1 MKARILLQNKLS
13 PTSLFN
19 KLIHMKSIFFIC
31 CLPFL
36 AVAQNQNKNFSLL
49 GGVEYRELRTHA
61 WNLEVNYTHL
71 FAKHPKWSF
80 ERGLNFSVLE
90 YNADP
95 AYTFDTT
102 FMQMPYGEIYYP
114 NGPDDIFYSKTEH
127 LDYSR
132 ICMFRL
138 QSGLNRNFIQSE
150 KLTFSVG
157 LNAILNLELGERQVG
172 TAVWI
177 PSESSNTDKVE
188 YSEFNRKTAQAIGIT
203 IEPHV
208 DLGIRL
214 NEKIWFTSRLAY
226 YVFDRPQLNVGCSY
240 RW

>member
-1 MKARILLQNKLS
+1 
-13 PTSLFN
+13 
-19 KLIHMKSIFFIC
+19 MKSIFFIC
-31 CLPFL
+31 CWPFL
-36 AVAQNQNKNFSLL
+36 AFAQNPNRNFSLI
-49 GGVEYRELRTHA
+49 GGVEYRELRSHA
-61 WNLEVNYTHL
+61 WNLEINYNRPLT
-71 FAKHPKWSF
+71 KHPKWSF

-95 AYTFDTT
+95 TFTFDTT
-102 FMQMPYGEIYYP
+102 FVHPTYGEIYYP

-138 QSGLNRNFIQSE
+138 QSGLNRNFIQRE

-157 LNAILNLELGERQVG
+157 LNTILNLNLGERQVG
-172 TAVWI
+172 RAVWV
-177 PSESSNTDKVE
+177 PSWPSNTYKVE

-208 DLGIRL
+208 DLGIRV

-226 YVFDRPQLNVGCSY
+226 YVLDRPQLNVGCTY